1 MRRKFHRLINHSIE
15 SIANTVKLEKNFFK
29 LFDLPQQFNTDAI
42 VVKRRFRE
50 LQRNFH
56 PDRYIGKSPQEQ
68 RLAVQLSAHINT
80 ALTTLNDPVLRAE
93 HLLSL
98 QGIEIDHQHSTI
110 KDNAF
115 LFQQMEFREALEQA
129 SIEKDISALTVILAE
144 VDDDFQACQASFADQ
159 ITDLESHQLSS
170 LADSLCAE
178 VGKMHF
184 YQSLS
189 HEINAIIHSL
199 SA

>member
-1 MRRKFHRLINHSIE
+1 M
-15 SIANTVKLEKNFFK
+15 
-29 LFDLPQQFNTDAI
+29 
-42 VVKRRFRE
+42 
-50 LQRNFH
+50 
-56 PDRYIGKSPQEQ
+56 
-68 RLAVQLSAHINT
+68 
-80 ALTTLNDPVLRAE
+80 TTLNDPVLRAE

-98 QGIEIDHQHSTI
+98 QGIEIDHQHNTI

-144 VDDDFQACQASFADQ
+144 VDDDFQACQTSCAHQ
-159 ITDLESHQLSS
+159 ITGLESHQPSS
-170 LADSLCAE
+170 LGDRLCSE

-184 YQSLS
+184 YQNLS
-189 HEINAIIHSL
+189 HEINATIHSL

>member
-1 MRRKFHRLINHSIE
+1 M
-15 SIANTVKLEKNFFK
+15 KLEKNFFK
-29 LFDLPQQFNTDAI
+29 LFDLPQQFNTDLI
-42 VVKRRFRE
+42 VVKHRFRE

-80 ALTTLNDPVLRAE
+80 ALTTLNDPVLRAK

-98 QGIEIDHQHSTI
+98 QGIEIDHQNSTI

-144 VDDDFQACQASFADQ
+144 VDDYFQACQVGFANQ
-159 ITDLESHQLSS
+159 IAGFESHHSSS
-170 LADSLCAE
+170 LAEILCTE

-184 YQSLS
+184 YQNLS

>member
-1 MRRKFHRLINHSIE
+1 M
-15 SIANTVKLEKNFFK
+15 KLEKNFFK

-42 VVKRRFRE
+42 AVKRRFRE

-80 ALTTLNDPVLRAE
+80 ALTTLTDPVLRAE

-98 QGIEIDHQHSTI
+98 QGFEIDHQHSTI

-115 LFQQMEFREALEQA
+115 LFQQMEFREAIEQA
-129 SIEKDISALTVILAE
+129 SIEKDISALTVILTE
-144 VDDDFQACQASFADQ
+144 VDDDFQACQRSFADQ
-159 ITDLESHQLSS
+159 VTGLELHQSSS
-170 LADSLCAE
+170 LGDSLCSE

-199 SA
+199 LA

>member
-1 MRRKFHRLINHSIE
+1 MRRKLHRLINHSIE

-42 VVKRRFRE
+42 LVKRRFRE

-98 QGIEIDHQHSTI
+98 QGVEIDHQHSTI

-129 SIEKDISALTVILAE
+129 SIEKDISALTVILTE
-144 VDDDFQACQASFADQ
+144 VNDDFQTCQAGFADQ
-159 ITDLESHQLSS
+159 ITDLGSHQSSS
-170 LADSLCAE
+170 LVDSLCGE

-189 HEINAIIHSL
+189 REINAIIHSL